1 MAMVLRRMD
10 QLKPIMSG
18 AIKGTLTQ
26 SNFTNAIV
34 IAKMF
39 WSIVA
44 ISKNILPNAARN
56 IALADFVARLNCAA
70 PPAKHNIL

>member
-1 MAMVLRRMD
+1 MATILRRNHALID
-10 QLKPIMSG
+10 VYVDAWRLWRTWVK
-18 AIKGTLTQ
+18 
-26 SNFTNAIV
+26 